1 MEAGRI
7 AAFKF
12 APHLIYKS
20 YRPPTDESDVIGLKV
35 VLRIGGSVLGSPPS
49 VDVVDGYSRAIAE
62 LNSDGVSV
70 AVVVGGGRV
79 ARDYIRSAR
88 GMGLSPYQQDTVA
101 IHASRL
107 NARLMAMKL
116 GGVSSVPTSIDGML
130 QRLARNRVAV
140 MGGLKPGITT
150 DTVAAIVAKRWDAD
164 LLVKGSDQ
172 DGIFTADP
180 KKNRKAKMLDR
191 LTYERMKEILG
202 GEHTPGIH
210 SIVDPVAV
218 QHLAESRIKLIVL
231 NGANPR
237 NMLKAVRGEK
247 IGTLVV

>member
-1 MEAGRI
+1 MKA
-7 AAFKF
+7 
-12 APHLIYKS
+12 
-20 YRPPTDESDVIGLKV
+20 

-49 VDVVDGYSRAIAE
+49 VDIVDGYSQVITE
-62 LNSDGVSV
+62 LNSEGTSI
-70 AVVVGGGRV
+70 AVVVGGGEV
-79 ARDYIRSAR
+79 ARDYIRSAK

-150 DTVAAIVAKRWDAD
+150 DTVAAMVAQRWDAD

-172 DGIFTADP
+172 QGIYTADP
-180 KKNRKAKMLDR
+180 RANKRAKMLDR
-191 LTYERMKEILG
+191 LSYEKMKEILG
-202 GEHTPGIH
+202 GGHTPGIH
-210 SIVDPVAV
+210 SIVDPIAV
-218 QHLAESRIKLIVL
+218 QHLAESRVRLIVL

-237 NMLKAVRGEK
+237 NVLKAVRGER
-247 IGTLVV
+247 IGTLVI

>member
-1 MEAGRI
+1 MKERQ
-7 AAFKF
+7 
-12 APHLIYKS
+12 S
-20 YRPPTDESDVIGLKV
+20 GLKT
-35 VLRIGGSVLGSPPS
+35 VLRIGGSILGSPPS
-49 VDVVDGYSRAIAE
+49 VDIVDGYSQVITE
-62 LNSDGVSV
+62 LNSGGTSV
-70 AVVVGGGRV
+70 AVIVGGGEV
-79 ARDYIRSAR
+79 ARDYIRSAK

-150 DTVAAIVAKRWDAD
+150 DTVAAIVAQRWDAD

-172 DGIFTADP
+172 QGIYTADP
-180 KKNRKAKMLDR
+180 RTNRSARKLDR
-191 LTYERMKEILG
+191 MTYEKMKEILG
-202 GEHTPGIH
+202 GDHRPGIH

-231 NGANPR
+231 NGANPK
-237 NMLKAVRGEK
+237 NVLKAVRGER